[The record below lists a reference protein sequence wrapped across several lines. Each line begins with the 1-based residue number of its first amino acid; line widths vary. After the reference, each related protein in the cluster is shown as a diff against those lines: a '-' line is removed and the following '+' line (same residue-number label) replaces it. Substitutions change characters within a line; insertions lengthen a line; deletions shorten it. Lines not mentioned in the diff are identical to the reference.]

1 MAPATRKSFIHAA
14 DLRGYSRLAV
24 DATIGLA
31 DLVETMHHNI
41 LRTPAVLGK
50 STQQPASGITGLV
63 YKSIRG
69 VTRVVG
75 SGIDAVLARLVPL
88 FGGGA
93 SSAERE
99 AVLAALNGVLGD
111 HLQHSANPL
120 AIPTRFRREGM
131 ALELTRGSLSAAVP
145 RATGKVLVLAHGLC
159 MNDLLWRRNGHDHG
173 AALAVDAGFTPV
185 YLHYNSGLHVSTNGQ
200 AFAEQLE
207 ALLLAW
213 PVSVDELVILCHS
226 MGGLVTRSACHYA
239 ALARHAWQQRL
250 RKIIFLGTPHHGAP
264 LERGGNWIDAV
275 LDASPYTTA
284 FARLGK
290 IRSAGITD
298 LRHGSMLDEDW
309 ADQDRFARS
318 RRKPRTLPLPANVQC
333 CTIAASIAKKSG
345 DLAERLLGDGLVP
358 LASALGRHEN
368 ASRQLAFAKDRQ
380 WIGYGMNHLDLLDRK
395 EVYAQ
400 IRRWL

>member
-1 MAPATRKSFIHAA
+1 
-14 DLRGYSRLAV
+14 V
-24 DATIGLA
+24 
-31 DLVETMHHNI
+31 
-41 LRTPAVLGK
+41 
-50 STQQPASGITGLV
+50 
-63 YKSIRG
+63 
-69 VTRVVG
+69 
-75 SGIDAVLARLVPL
+75 
-88 FGGGA
+88 
-93 SSAERE
+93 
-99 AVLAALNGVLGD
+99 LNGVLGD

-120 AIPTRFRREGM
+120 AIPTRLRREGV
-131 ALELTRGSLSAAVP
+131 ALELTRGALRAAIP
-145 RATGKVLVLAHGLC
+145 EATGRVLVLAHGLC
-159 MNDLLWRRNGHDHG
+159 MNDLQWQRNGHDHG

-185 YLHYNSGLHVSTNGQ
+185 YLHYNSGLHVSTNGR

-207 ALLLAW
+207 ALLAAW
-213 PVSVDELVILCHS
+213 PVPVDELAIIGHS
-226 MGGLVTRSACHYA
+226 MGGLVARSACHYA
-239 ALARHAWQQRL
+239 AEARHAWL
-250 RKIIFLGTPHHGAP
+250 RHLRAMIFLGTPHHGAP

-309 ADQDRFARS
+309 DQQDRFARS
-318 RRKPRTLPLPANVQC
+318 PRKPHALPLPANVEC
-333 CTIAASIAKKSG
+333 CTIAVSLAKKSG

-358 LASALGRHEN
+358 LASALGKHKD

-380 WIGYGMNHLDLLDRK
+380 WIGYGMNHLDLLDRR

>member
-1 MAPATRKSFIHAA
+1 MAPTSRKPLVQVA

-24 DATIGLA
+24 DATVGLA
-31 DLVETMHHNI
+31 NLVETMHHNI
-41 LRTPAVLGK
+41 LRTPGILGE
-50 STQQPASGITGLV
+50 STQQPTGGITGLV
-63 YKSIRG
+63 YKSIRSA
-69 VTRVVG
+69 TRAVG
-75 SGIDAVLARLVPL
+75 SGIDAVLARFVPL

-99 AVLAALNGVLGD
+99 AVLAVLNGVLGD

-120 AIPTRFRREGM
+120 AIPTRLRREGV
-131 ALELTRGSLSAAVP
+131 ALELTRGALRAAIP
-145 RATGKVLVLAHGLC
+145 EATGRVLVLAHGLC
-159 MNDLLWRRNGHDHG
+159 MNDLQWQRNGHDHG

-185 YLHYNSGLHVSTNGQ
+185 YLHYNSGLHVSTNGR

-207 ALLLAW
+207 ALLAAW
-213 PVSVDELVILCHS
+213 PVPVDELAIIGHS
-226 MGGLVTRSACHYA
+226 MGGLVARSACHYA
-239 ALARHAWQQRL
+239 AEARHAWL
-250 RKIIFLGTPHHGAP
+250 RHLRAMIFLGTPHHGAP

-309 ADQDRFARS
+309 DQQDRFARS
-318 RRKPRTLPLPANVQC
+318 PRKPHALPLPANVEC
-333 CTIAASIAKKSG
+333 CTIAVSLAKKSG

-358 LASALGRHEN
+358 LASALGKHKD

-380 WIGYGMNHLDLLDRK
+380 WIGYGMNHLDLLDRR